1 VCAIRDEKLPK
12 PGVIGSAGSFFRNPI
27 VSVEVAQGIA
37 EKYPDVKLYPV
48 DAERVKV
55 PAGWLIDRAGWRG
68 FRRGDVG
75 VYEHQALVLVN
86 YGGATGEQ
94 VLALAEEIRCDV
106 KQKFGVELDFEAIV
120 I

>member
-1 VCAIRDEKLPK
+1 
-12 PGVIGSAGSFFRNPI
+12 
-27 VSVEVAQGIA
+27 
-37 EKYPDVKLYPV
+37 
-48 DAERVKV
+48 
-55 PAGWLIDRAGWRG
+55 
-68 FRRGDVG
+68 
-75 VYEHQALVLVN
+75 VLVN